1 MTLRK
6 VVRTQFRLSILLS
19 LINTSLSA
27 ALFERGRLAISMCLV
42 RCLHKPQL
50 SPPPQSSPIDSIVVV
65 SSCSCLDTLTVFLL
79 TIIHCSTLQHQ
90 LLSYNFLQS
99 IASHCTIHTNHYF
112 STIHTLQSTT
122 FNTFYQPLLQQL
134 SYKPLLCTSISPIFT
149 LQPAPTT
156 ALRPFTPYYHQ
167 HHTDKMPAT
176 SLFQLAKKGCAK
188 NIRGQYTTP
197 FLDPTNAHPL

>member
-1 MTLRK
+1 MTLRR

-65 SSCSCLDTLTVFLL
+65 CSCSCLDTLTVFLL

-99 IASHCTIHTNHYF
+99 ID
-112 STIHTLQSTT
+112 TLQSTT